1 METDRGRR
9 AGRGAAAAAA
19 ALFSL
24 LATGACFAPPR
35 EPIRIGLNVWPPY
48 ELLYLAR
55 EKNLLAAEKVEIG
68 LVDFSSYTGILRSY
82 HQGNIDGFFAT
93 LNELL
98 VAENFQDPPAMVLV
112 VDYSSGA
119 DALVARDGV
128 ADLRGLRGK
137 RIAYEE
143 SALGSYV
150 LERALE
156 MGGLGP
162 DEVVA
167 INRLPEEGEQDF
179 RALKVDAVITYEP
192 GVGKLVR
199 QHGGRVIFSSKAIPG
214 EIVDA
219 LVVRRSILESR
230 PDEVRA
236 LLRAWFRALDL
247 LKASPGEAATIM
259 ARREHV
265 TPEEF
270 LEGLRGIH
278 LLDLEENLAL
288 MGTTQ
293 APGPLHLTAAR
304 LGEFLVRHGMAKKT
318 ASAADLLHPEI
329 LGSL

>member
-1 METDRGRR
+1 MRSDC
-9 AGRGAAAAAA
+9 GRGAGARLAAAAI
-19 ALFSL
+19 LGL
-24 LATGACFAPPR
+24 LAAPACIAPPQ

-55 EKNLLAAEKVEIG
+55 EKDFLAAEKVQVG

-93 LNELL
+93 MNELL
-98 VAENFQDPPAMVLV
+98 VAENFQDPPAIVLV

-119 DALVARDGV
+119 DALVVRDGITR
-128 ADLRGLRGK
+128 LSGLRGK

-156 MGGLGP
+156 FGGLGP
-162 DEVVA
+162 QDVEAV
-167 INRLPEEGEQDF
+167 NRLPEEGEQDF

-199 QHGGRVIFSSKAIPG
+199 QHGGRVIFSSREIPG

-230 PDEVRA
+230 PGEVRA
-236 LLRAWFRALDL
+236 MLRAWFRAVEF
-247 LKASPGEAATIM
+247 LKADPRQAAEIM
-259 ARREHV
+259 AQREHI

-270 LEGLRGIH
+270 LESLQGIH
-278 LLDLEENLAL
+278 ILDLEENLAM
-288 MGTTQ
+288 MGTATT
-293 APGPLHLTAAR
+293 PGPLHGTAAR
-304 LGEFLVRHGMAKKT
+304 VGQFLMRHGMAKRT
-318 ASAADLLHPEI
+318 ASAADLLRPEI